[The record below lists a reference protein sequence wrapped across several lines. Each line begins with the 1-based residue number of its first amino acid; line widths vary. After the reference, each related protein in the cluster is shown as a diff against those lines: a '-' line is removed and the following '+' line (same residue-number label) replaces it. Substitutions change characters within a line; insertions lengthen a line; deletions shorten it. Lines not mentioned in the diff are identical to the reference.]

1 MQQGQAIAA
10 TGIPKRWIV
19 VAMCFFATFI
29 CYIDRVNI
37 SVAIIPMAEEHG
49 WSASTKG
56 IVLSSF
62 FIGYM
67 AAMIPTGW
75 LANRI
80 GGRLLMGVA
89 LALWSLFTVLTPLA
103 AAISLGALILTRIL
117 MGMGEAA
124 SFPAIYNLF
133 ARWLPASERTRAV
146 AINFTG
152 FALGTVFALSVSAGL
167 IQRFGW
173 ESVFYAFGAAGLVFA
188 AIWFWLV
195 HRDPASHPTITPA
208 ERALLADCVT
218 ATSHKD
224 NPIPWRQFLSHSAI
238 WALVVNHFCSNWSLY
253 LMLTWLPSYFRD
265 AQNLSIANAGLFSI
279 APWIALFLV
288 GNIVAWFADRRIAA
302 GADIGRVRKVTQITG
317 LLGSASFL
325 LMAPFASNTMLALVS
340 MCGALGMLGFCWS
353 GMGSN
358 HLDIAP
364 RHADVLF
371 SISNC
376 AGTLPGIIGVALT
389 GFLLD
394 WTGSYTPTFLLAA
407 GVNIAGAIVW
417 AIWSSGK
424 PIAGEGLQ
432 PR

>member
-1 MQQGQAIAA
+1 MQQAQTPVG
-10 TGIPKRWIV
+10 TGIPKRWIL
-19 VAMCFFATFI
+19 VAMCFAATFI

-80 GGRLLMGVA
+80 GGRVLMGAA
-89 LALWSLFTVLTPLA
+89 LALWSLFTILTPLA
-103 AAISLGALILTRIL
+103 ATISLGTLIVTRIL
-117 MGMGEAA
+117 MGAGEAA
-124 SFPAIYNLF
+124 AFPAIYNLF
-133 ARWLPASERTRAV
+133 ARWLPPGERTRAV

-152 FALGTVFALSVSAGL
+152 YALGTVFALSVSAGL
-167 IQRFGW
+167 IARFGW
-173 ESVFYAFGAAGLVFA
+173 ESVFYAFGVAGLLFA
-188 AIWFWLV
+188 ALWFRLV
-195 HRDPASHPTITPA
+195 HRDPASHPSITTA
-208 ERALLADCVT
+208 ERTLLADCVK
-218 ATSHKD
+218 ASNHKD
-224 NPIPWRQFLSHSAI
+224 NPIPWGHFLSSSAI
-238 WALVVNHFCSNWSLY
+238 WALIINHFCSNWSLY

-265 AQNLSIANAGLFSI
+265 AQKLSIASAGLFSV
-279 APWIALFLV
+279 APWVALFLV
-288 GNIVAWFADRRIAA
+288 GNIVAWFADRQIGA
-302 GADIGRVRKVTQITG
+302 GADIGQVRKVTQVTG
-317 LLGSASFL
+317 LLGSAAFL
-325 LMAPFASNTMLALVS
+325 LLAPLADTTTLALVS

-407 GVNIAGAIVW
+407 GVNVVGAIIW
-417 AIWSSGK
+417 LIWSSGK
-424 PIAGEGLQ
+424 PLEGEAL
-432 PR
+432 PA

>member
-1 MQQGQAIAA
+1 MQQTRAVGAA
-10 TGIPKRWIV
+10 SIPKRYILI
-19 VAMCFFATFI
+19 AMCFFATFI

-37 SVAIIPMAEEHG
+37 SVAIIPMAEEQG

-56 IVLSSF
+56 LVLSAF

-67 AAMIPTGW
+67 GAMIPTGW

-80 GGRLLMGVA
+80 GGRVLMGAA
-89 LALWSLFTVLTPLA
+89 LAFWSLFTILTPLA
-103 AAISLGALILTRIL
+103 AAISLGTLIVTRIL
-117 MGMGEAA
+117 MGIGEAA

-152 FALGTVFALSVSAGL
+152 FAMGTVFALSVSAAL
-167 IQRFGW
+167 IERFSW
-173 ESVFYAFGAAGLVFA
+173 QSVFYAFGAAGLIFA
-188 AIWFWLV
+188 LLWFRLV
-195 HRDPASHPTITPA
+195 HRDPASHPGITPA
-208 ERALLADCVT
+208 EHDLLADCVT

-224 NPIPWRQFLSHSAI
+224 NPIPWRHFLSHSAV

-265 AQNLSIANAGLFSI
+265 AQNLSVANAGLFSI

-288 GNIVAWFADRRIAA
+288 GNLVAWYADRQIAA
-302 GADIGRVRKVTQITG
+302 GTEIGRIRKVTQITG
-317 LLGSASFL
+317 LLGSAAFL
-325 LMAPFASNTMLALVS
+325 LLAPLATNSLLALVS

-407 GVNIAGAIVW
+407 AVNVAGAIVW
-417 AIWSSGK
+417 MIWSSGS
-424 PIAGEGLQ
+424 PLDGEAVEAA
-432 PR
+432 